1 MLPGVRVI
9 YGTASCA
16 VLGDDKAAEDLA
28 TARLGD
34 GVGDHG
40 ASPQLLERGHALV
53 DECDD
58 LLLAQLLTWLGL
70 G

>member
-1 MLPGVRVI
+1 MARR
-9 YGTASCA
+9 SCA
-16 VLGDDKAAEDLA
+16 VLGDDEAAEYLA

-70 G
+70 GLLGSGSG